1 MYKSFHI
8 ILSLALMGCSSAHD
22 GKVRMPKPLQMEKP
36 VYPYY
41 AYKNH
46 IEGKVKFLF
55 DVDAEGKVSEMRIIE
70 STPEHL
76 FDDAVI
82 RAVSKWRFEKGHPT
96 KNIPLIIEMR
106 ISHP

>member
-1 MYKSFHI
+1 MFKSLPI
-8 ILSLALMGCSSAHD
+8 ILSLALMGCSASHD
-22 GKVRMPKPLQMEKP
+22 GKAIMPKPLQMEKP

-41 AYKNH
+41 ANKNH
-46 IEGKVKFLF
+46 IEGKVKFFF
-55 DVDAEGKVSEMRIIE
+55 DVDAQGKVSEMRIIE